1 VPFDALGEL
10 PGTFYP
16 WSRWLIVVLA
26 FADAMLTHKILIT
39 VGPDAETNP
48 LLRWAWQKAGPIG
61 FWVTWASVISGL
73 VLLVD
78 SPSAALFWCAMFVL
92 VIANNVL
99 VLLHLSA
106 FNDDEAASAG
116 LDRALFLI
124 KVGMIA
130 LLVFPLST
138 VLMRI

>member
-1 VPFDALGEL
+1 
-10 PGTFYP
+10 
-16 WSRWLIVVLA
+16 LIVVLA